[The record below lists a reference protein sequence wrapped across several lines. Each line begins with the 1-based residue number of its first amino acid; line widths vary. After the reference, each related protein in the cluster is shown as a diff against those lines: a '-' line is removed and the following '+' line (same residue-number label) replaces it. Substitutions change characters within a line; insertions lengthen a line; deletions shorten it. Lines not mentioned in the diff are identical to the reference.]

1 MWCQDWKKNPEKII
15 VNSLFLSFFVQTAQH
30 QLELITFNQWHHGIH
45 PSFPLA
51 WYFAAQQSSRQH
63 PEQPPSQTKASLM
76 PGKTVPKWFAEC
88 PVEWLMWLV
97 LAAVRQLLI
106 ALLAMH
112 ISHSLTLPWIARS
125 QTGQEN
131 HLGTVFPV
139 VELASG
145 GNWPVIGCYIESHS
159 GQVWKVLFTNNRSES
174 ADSIFKSSSLPD
186 RLYRKYT
193 NMWEHVGTNSMR
205 PFVLCGLQDVIF
217 SRVYYESRHEVHHY
231 LGNIVMHVGA
241 TETEVSHLRRLRP
254 KQS

>member
-1 MWCQDWKKNPEKII
+1 M
-15 VNSLFLSFFVQTAQH
+15 VSTHHFL
-30 QLELITFNQWHHGIH
+30 I
-45 PSFPLA
+45 
-51 WYFAAQQSSRQH
+51 WYFVAQQSSRQH
-63 PEQPPSQTKASLM
+63 PEQPTSQTKASLM

-112 ISHSLTLPWIARS
+112 ISHFLTLPWIARS

-145 GNWPVIGCYIESHS
+145 GYWPVIGCYIESHS
-159 GQVWKVLFTNNRSES
+159 GRVWKVLFTFNRSES
-174 ADSIFKSSSLPD
+174 AESIFKSSSLPD

-193 NMWEHVGTNSMR
+193 NMWEQTA
-205 PFVLCGLQDVIF
+205 CGLLFCVGF
-217 SRVYYESRHEVHHY
+217 RMSY
-231 LGNIVMHVGA
+231 LVEFTTKVDMKFII
-241 TETEVSHLRRLRP
+241 TWET
-254 KQS
+254 